1 MYSIGSLLYVV
12 ARPRTE
18 YKLEM
23 LPEKV
28 RNRIRFLSS
37 LEKITNYEPN
47 SLFIVL
53 ETYGT
58 RYLNEIE
65 VQPSQDVVLVIG
77 AEDYGL
83 PLNEAAKLPHSVVAR
98 LPTNVEGMS
107 YNVVSS
113 LVMAI
118 YELKRGRESK

>member
-1 MYSIGSLLYVV
+1 MYSVGSLLYVV
-12 ARPRTE
+12 ARPQTE
-18 YKLEM
+18 YKLEI

-37 LEKITNYEPN
+37 LDEITCYERD
-47 SLFIVL
+47 SLFIIL

-58 RYLNEIE
+58 KYLNEIE
-65 VQPSQDVVLVIG
+65 LQPNHDIVLVVG
-77 AEDYGL
+77 AEDYGI
-83 PLNEAAKLPHSVVAR
+83 PVNEVVRMPHSIVAR
-98 LPTNVEGMS
+98 LPTSVEGMS

-118 YELKRGRESK
+118 YELRRRQESK

>member
-12 ARPRTE
+12 ARPQTE
-18 YKLEM
+18 YKLEI

-28 RNRIRFLSS
+28 RNRIIFLSS
-37 LEKITNYEPN
+37 LDEVINYEPK
-47 SLFIVL
+47 SFFIVL

-58 RYLNEIE
+58 KYLNEIE
-65 VQPSQDVVLVIG
+65 VQPDRDVVLVVG
-77 AEDYGL
+77 AEDYGI
-83 PLNEAAKLPHSVVAR
+83 PVNEAAKLPHSIVAR
-98 LPTNVEGMS
+98 LPTSVEGMS

-118 YELKRGRESK
+118 YELKRRQESK